1 MVIVVGF
8 VFFALGGLKLGIEFR
23 GGSTLDIQITGK
35 DVSQQDLSLALDN
48 LGYQDA
54 IVQRLGGGGE
64 GEFFIRTRAITS
76 TDEKQALEDGLRT
89 ELGLEGD
96 QLKELS
102 FDSVTALVA
111 RETIRN
117 AAIAV
122 AVGWLAILVY
132 VAIAFRNMPHP
143 FVYSAAAIIALI
155 HDVLIAVGVFAI
167 LGKLLDWEVNSMLI
181 VAILA
186 IIGFSI
192 NDTIVV
198 YDRIREHLKQGKHAN
213 FHEVVNAAMTQTMTR
228 SLNTS
233 ITVLIANV
241 AVYLFIG
248 AEIRDFSVAMLV
260 GVVSGTYSSI
270 FIASHLVVVWEDGK
284 WRKYVPN
291 LPGLRGLRTKTA

>member
-1 MVIVVGF
+1 MYDFVGKRWWCF
-8 VFFALGGLKLGIEFR
+8 LISAVLITVGIVFFALGGLKLGIEFR

-35 DVSQQDLSLALDN
+35 EVSQQDLSSALDN

-132 VAIAFRNMPHP
+132 VAIAFRSMPHP

-192 NDTIVV
+192 
-198 YDRIREHLKQGKHAN
+198 
-213 FHEVVNAAMTQTMTR
+213 
-228 SLNTS
+228 
-233 ITVLIANV
+233 
-241 AVYLFIG
+241 
-248 AEIRDFSVAMLV
+248 
-260 GVVSGTYSSI
+260 
-270 FIASHLVVVWEDGK
+270 
-284 WRKYVPN
+284 
-291 LPGLRGLRTKTA
+291 